1 MDGKT
6 IIGMTGPFGSGCT
19 YISKTILNKLGY
31 EYISLSEIL
40 REISGQGKTRTELQD
55 FGNELR
61 NEKGNDFLAR
71 KAIELIEASSNSK
84 FVIDSIRN
92 THEIE
97 TIKSRFSGFY
107 LFAVWASYGTRW
119 ERVKAKYAGNEPLFL
134 IDDSRD
140 KDEKIENGQ
149 QITLCYQMADAIIL
163 NEKKIH
169 AETTDEFKDLYAITN
184 RYVELIENRSHFVPS
199 EMETLM
205 TMAYANSMRSSC
217 SQRKVGA
224 LIIDEHGSVFS
235 SGYNEVPAS
244 ERPCKNTYGE
254 CYRKYIRRIINNKI
268 NAVIKDKDVSE
279 QVSNI
284 IKENSKLLDYC
295 RALHAEESAT
305 VNMARLSVSAD
316 LSTSTLYT
324 TTYPCNLCAN
334 KIAQVGIKKII
345 YYEPYPQNEAK
356 EILTSHGVEQIPFEG
371 ITYNGYFRFMEVL
384 R

>member
-19 YISKTILNKLGY
+19 YISKKILVGLGY

-40 REISGQGKTRTELQD
+40 REISGPGKTRTELQD

-61 NEKGNDFLAR
+61 NNKGNDFLAR
-71 KAIELIEASSNSK
+71 KAIERIVASSNSK

-97 TIKSRFSGFY
+97 TIKSSFSGFY

-119 ERVKAKYAGNEPLFL
+119 ERVKTKYAGNEPLFL
-134 IDDSRD
+134 RDDSRD

-169 AETTDEFKDLYAITN
+169 AETTDEFKDLFAITN

-254 CYRKYIRRIINNKI
+254 CYRKYIRRIINEKI
-268 NAVIKDKDVSE
+268 NTVIKDEDVSAK
-279 QVSNI
+279 VSNI

-295 RALHAEESAT
+295 RALHAEESAI

-334 KIAQVGIKKII
+334 KIAQVGIKRIV

-356 EILTSHGVEQIPFEG
+356 EILTSHEVEQIPFEG